1 MMMKR
6 NQSLLATSA
15 IAAALALPT
24 PALAQE
30 VPTASDPAPTVTTEP
45 APVSTPAPTT
55 PDTTTAPATES
66 ATTTTT
72 ASSTQPKRVTRTA
85 AAKRATATAA
95 PAHATAHQSTATAT
109 SVRKAAP
116 ATAAAAAPVAMPA
129 PVTTAAADP
138 ALLPVP
144 PAPATTDA
152 TNNETAMELGG
163 GALALLAIGAGA
175 FALSRRRRRVEDDE
189 WVEEESIEP
198 SATTAEEPLFAEG
211 PVRTAPVHDHIH
223 ATQPAMVTPRHDGIF
238 HQRPAAAPIASAFAW
253 GTQAASEAPAA
264 DQDRRPGETWVERA
278 QRGPSADNPSLSLR
292 KRLKRAAFFD
302 KREREAAAGTAVP
315 VDPDAGL
322 PENAMANERELT
334 DA

>member
-30 VPTASDPAPTVTTEP
+30 VPAASDPAPTVTTEP

-55 PDTTTAPATES
+55 PDTTTAPAAES
-66 ATTTTT
+66 TTTTT

-152 TNNETAMELGG
+152 PNDRAMELGG

-253 GTQAASEAPAA
+253 GIQPASEAAAA
-264 DQDRRPGETWVERA
+264 DSDRHPGETWVERA

>member
-1 MMMKR
+1 MKR
-6 NQSLLATSA
+6 NQSLLTTSA
-15 IAAALALPT
+15 IAAALALPSPT
-24 PALAQE
+24 LAQE
-30 VPTASDPAPTVTTEP
+30 VPAASDPAPTVTTEP

-55 PDTTTAPATES
+55 PGTTTAPATES
-66 ATTTTT
+66 ATTTTTT

-116 ATAAAAAPVAMPA
+116 ATAAAAPVAMPA

-138 ALLPVP
+138 TLLPVP

-152 TNNETAMELGG
+152 STNDTSDETGG

-175 FALSRRRRRVEDDE
+175 FALSRRRHHVEDDE
-189 WVEEESIEP
+189 SVEEESIEP
-198 SATTAEEPLFAEG
+198 SATTADEPLFAEG
-211 PVRTAPVHDHIH
+211 PVRTAPVHRPHPRH
-223 ATQPAMVTPRHDGIF
+223 QPAMVTPRHDGIF
-238 HQRPAAAPIASAFAW
+238 DQRPGAAPIASAFAW
-253 GTQAASEAPAA
+253 GTQPASEAPAA
-264 DQDRRPGETWVERA
+264 DQDRRPRRVWVERA

-315 VDPDAGL
+315 
-322 PENAMANERELT
+322 
-334 DA
+334 